1 MLTLIYVAVWCHWVP
16 MISCY
21 PLDPMYYLPNYFYA
35 ISTVWLPGSSFLSI
49 WKKDNTGQI
58 TYYLFNS
65 IWVLPTFCYSWKL
78 TLICIL
84 CCAPCVL
91 CMYPHIIL
99 FLLIC
104 KWHCLY
110 MLIQWL
116 HSMLLIF
123 SILKLG
129 TWFPS
134 PCGLG
139 PWKVWAYFCG
149 FLPAPDPS
157 HFICWS
163 RSNKHVLSLLTATTV
178 KRRCLLFYTSL
189 VYIKSKFVVYF
200 LAI

>member
-65 IWVLPTFCYSWKL
+65 ICVLPTFCYSWKL

-91 CMYPHIIL
+91 CMYPHIIIFFAYL
-99 FLLIC
+99 QMTLLIHVNSMTAFNASHFLYSET
-104 KWHCLY
+104 WH
-110 MLIQWL
+110 MISLIGHQRIL
-116 HSMLLIF
+116 TSV
-123 SILKLG
+123 ILK
-129 TWFPS
+129 
-134 PCGLG
+134 
-139 PWKVWAYFCG
+139 
-149 FLPAPDPS
+149 
-157 HFICWS
+157 
-163 RSNKHVLSLLTATTV
+163 RLTQKIATRV
-178 KRRCLLFYTSL
+178 
-189 VYIKSKFVVYF
+189 
-200 LAI
+200 